1 MATMSIKT
9 TFIHPIT
16 RKLVSITGVD
26 TLRGSYSGTTQES
39 KLHPE
44 ISFTATFDTEGVD
57 AYHHRFFYDLQR
69 RYEMYE
75 GYIPIDEYVDWP
87 LDTEVPEYDANYRI
101 FATYERSA
109 FISANAQLRPLLAEI
124 RQDYTVPVYGGH
136 YLYLDQFRQGDA
148 FVVRDILGL
157 VIESNPHKP
166 VPPIDYTPPEGFV
179 FPSNEPEKE

>member
-1 MATMSIKT
+1 
-9 TFIHPIT
+9 
-16 RKLVSITGVD
+16 
-26 TLRGSYSGTTQES
+26 
-39 KLHPE
+39 
-44 ISFTATFDTEGVD
+44 
-57 AYHHRFFYDLQR
+57 
-69 RYEMYE
+69 
-75 GYIPIDEYVDWP
+75 

-166 VPPIDYTPPEGFV
+166 VPPIDYTPPEGFII
-179 FPSNEPEKE
+179 PSSEQEIQE